1 MTRLSIAKLRT
12 PRVAPVGNLVKAD
25 AYRVI
30 VEADRALASADE
42 QARRAY
48 EAAAAAGRAAGEA
61 EGRRASAAL
70 TADTVA
76 AVRDYARRS
85 EQRLADIVT
94 EAVRRIIGEFD
105 DGELVLGMVRQL
117 VRDAQSEATIRL
129 HVSPRHFPLVRDAA
143 RELQTEFDAV
153 EMIDVAADP
162 QVADD
167 GCRMETPL
175 GFVNASIAEQLEA
188 LRAALSPD
196 VAERDG

>member
-1 MTRLSIAKLRT
+1 MTRLAIAKLES
-12 PRVAPVGNLVKAD
+12 PRVAPLGNLVKAD

-30 VEADRALASADE
+30 VEADRALARADE
-42 QARRAY
+42 QSQRAY
-48 EAAAAAGRAAGEA
+48 EAAVAAGRAAGEA

-70 TADTVA
+70 TAEVVA
-76 AVRDYARRS
+76 AVRDYARRA

-117 VRDAQSEATIRL
+117 LRDAQGEATIRL
-129 HVSPRHFPLVRDAA
+129 HVSPRHYPRVRDAA
-143 RELQTEFDAV
+143 RELQAEFDAV
-153 EMIDVAADP
+153 AAIDVAADP
-162 QVADD
+162 EVADD

-175 GFVNASIAEQLEA
+175 GFVNASIAEQLDA
-188 LRAALSPD
+188 LRAAFAPA